1 MIQKVEMY
9 QVVCDRCGRPCAEIS
24 GIVAWATPEFA
35 RIAALESGWIPINNG
50 LYCPDCVEY
59 DEETDS
65 YKPKDKIR
73 NEQIGHTE
81 SLAEKE
87 RGKVQE

>member
-1 MIQKVEMY
+1 MIQEIKMY
-9 QVVCDRCGRPCAEIS
+9 QAVCDRCGRPCTEIS
-24 GIVAWATPEFA
+24 GIVDWATPESA
-35 RIAALESGWIPINNG
+35 RIAAWESGWMSINHG

-81 SLAEKE
+81 SLAGKE
-87 RGKVQE
+87 RGKVQ

>member
-9 QVVCDRCGRPCAEIS
+9 QAVCDRCGRPCAEIS
-24 GIVAWATPEFA
+24 GIVAWATPESA
-35 RIAALESGWIPINNG
+35 RIAAWESGWLAINHC

-65 YKPKDKIR
+65 YKPKVKK
-73 NEQIGHTE
+73 Q
-81 SLAEKE
+81 
-87 RGKVQE
+87 

>member
-9 QVVCDRCGRPCAEIS
+9 RAVCDGCGRIVESRISEKYILSIVKDFGGWREID
-24 GIVAWATPEFA
+24 GK
-35 RIAALESGWIPINNG
+35 

-65 YKPKDKIR
+65 YKPK
-73 NEQIGHTE
+73 G
-81 SLAEKE
+81 KE
-87 RGKVQE
+87 